1 MSNNPQEILI
11 AGTGTLW
18 TAPEGTELPQFL
30 SEALDPAFVQHGYI
44 TEDGAKFTDA
54 KTVEEVRAW
63 QAFYPVRKFL
73 NGRTGMLEFTLMQ
86 WNEENLVL
94 AYGGGGIIEP
104 QVGEF
109 RYEPPEPDEV
119 NIRAV
124 VLDMSDGDRNFRF
137 VAGRTF
143 VTSDIESTFA
153 KSGPG
158 LLPITLEVL
167 DDADNV
173 KPWRYDTDDPAFAP
187 AAS

>member
-18 TAPEGTELPQFL
+18 TAPEGTELPQYL
-30 SEALDPAFVQHGYI
+30 SEALDPAFVQHGYL

-54 KTVEEVRAW
+54 KSVEEVRAW

-73 NGRTGMLEFTLMQ
+73 QGRTGSLEFSLMQ

-94 AYGGGGIIEP
+94 AYGGGGITEP
-104 QVGEF
+104 QPGEY
-109 RYEPPEPDEV
+109 RYVPPAPEEL
-119 NIRAV
+119 AV
-124 VLDMSDGDRNFRF
+124 VCAVLDMTDGDRNFRF
-137 VAGRTF
+137 GVPRCF
-143 VTSDIESTFA
+143 VTNDVESTFA

-167 DDADNV
+167 DAGSGVD
-173 KPWRYDTDDPAFAP
+173 PWFYDTDDPTWAP
-187 AAS
+187 VAS